1 MSSIFLKKPNSMSE
15 QHDEISSADIMY
27 ILENPW
33 EKLQWEWELDN
44 ESERQ
49 ETLQFI
55 KERLKLTQQ
64 DGYSKIWKTP
74 DDEPLAIVGG
84 YKVGDKKYAT
94 FFISSKHMETYGMQ
108 ISFNMRKIAKELALQ
123 FKGCSISQYAEA
135 DDTDRISWY
144 RFLGYK
150 HKPEGDI
157 GNKLYFEY
165 ASPD

>member
-1 MSSIFLKKPNSMSE
+1 MSE
-15 QHDEISSADIMY
+15 QHQEISAADILY

-33 EKLQWEWELDN
+33 EKLEWEWKLAN

-55 KERLKLTQQ
+55 KDRLKLTQQ
-64 DGYSKIWKTP
+64 GGYSKIWKTP
-74 DDEPLAIVGG
+74 DDEPLAIFGG

-94 FFISSKHMETYGMQ
+94 FFVSSKHMKKYGMQ
-108 ISFNMRKIAKELALQ
+108 ISFDMRKIARELVVQ
-123 FKGCSISQYAEA
+123 FKGCSTSQYAEA

-150 HKPEGDI
+150 YKPEGDI
-157 GNKLYFEY
+157 GNKRYFEY
-165 ASPD
+165 VSPDI

>member
-1 MSSIFLKKPNSMSE
+1 
-15 QHDEISSADIMY
+15 MY

-33 EKLQWEWELDN
+33 EKLQWEWKLDN

-55 KERLKLTQQ
+55 KDLLKLAQKG
-64 DGYSKIWKTP
+64 GYYKKWKTP
-74 DDEPLAIVGG
+74 DREPLDIVGG
-84 YKVGDKKYAT
+84 YKVEDKKYAT
-94 FFISSKHMETYGMQ
+94 FFVSSKHMEEYGMQ
-108 ISFNMRKIAKELALQ
+108 ISFDMRKIAKELALQ

-150 HKPEGDI
+150 HKPEKDI
-157 GNKLYFEY
+157 GNRRYFEY
-165 ASPD
+165 ASPE

>member
-1 MSSIFLKKPNSMSE
+1 MNFLKSPLSMSGN
-15 QHDEISSADIMY
+15 HDEICSVDIMY

-33 EKLQWEWELDN
+33 EKLQWEWKLDN

-55 KERLKLTQQ
+55 KDLLKLAQQ
-64 DGYSKIWKTP
+64 GGYSKIWKTP
-74 DDEPLAIVGG
+74 DREPLAIVGG
-84 YKVGDKKYAT
+84 YKVEDKKYAT
-94 FFISSKHMETYGMQ
+94 FFVSSKHMEEYGMQ
-108 ISFNMRKIAKELALQ
+108 ISFDMRKIAKELAVQ

-150 HKPEGDI
+150 HKPEKDI
-157 GNKLYFEY
+157 GNRRYFEY
-165 ASPD
+165 ASPE

>member
-1 MSSIFLKKPNSMSE
+1 MGEL
-15 QHDEISSADIMY
+15 QQEISSEDILY

-33 EKLQWEWELDN
+33 EKLQWEWKLAN

-55 KERLKLTQQ
+55 KDRLKLSQHG
-64 DGYSKIWKTP
+64 GYSKIWKTP
-74 DDEPLAIVGG
+74 DNEPLAIFGG
-84 YKVGDKKYAT
+84 YKVGDTKYAT
-94 FFISSKHMETYGMQ
+94 FFISSNHMEKYGIK
-108 ISFNMRKIAKELALQ
+108 ISFDMRKIARDLVAQ
-123 FKGCSISQYAEA
+123 FRGCSTGQYADL

-157 GNKLYFEY
+157 GNKRHFEY
-165 ASPD
+165 ASPDI

>member
-1 MSSIFLKKPNSMSE
+1 MSGN
-15 QHDEISSADIMY
+15 HDEICSVDIMY

-33 EKLQWEWELDN
+33 EKLQWEWKLDS

-55 KERLKLTQQ
+55 KDLLKLAQQ
-64 DGYSKIWKTP
+64 GGYSKIWKTP
-74 DDEPLAIVGG
+74 DSEPLAIVGG
-84 YKVGDKKYAT
+84 YKVEDKKYAT
-94 FFISSKHMETYGMQ
+94 FFVSSKHMEEYGMQ
-108 ISFNMRKIAKELALQ
+108 ISFDMRKIAKELAVQ

-150 HKPEGDI
+150 HKPEKDI
-157 GNKLYFEY
+157 GNRRYFEY
-165 ASPD
+165 ASPE

>member
-1 MSSIFLKKPNSMSE
+1 MSE
-15 QHDEISSADIMY
+15 QHKEISSTDIMY

-33 EKLQWEWELDN
+33 EKLQWEWKLADDN
-44 ESERQ
+44 ERR

-55 KERLKLTQQ
+55 KGRLKLTQEG
-64 DGYSKIWKTP
+64 GYSKIWKTP

-94 FFISSKHMETYGMQ
+94 FFVSSKHMEKYGMQ
-108 ISFNMRKIAKELALQ
+108 ISFDMRKIAKELATQ
-123 FKGCSISQYAEA
+123 FKGCSISQYAEV

-150 HKPEGDI
+150 HKPERDI
-157 GNKLYFEY
+157 GNRLYFEY
-165 ASPD
+165 AAPDI

>member
-1 MSSIFLKKPNSMSE
+1 MSE

-33 EKLQWEWELDN
+33 EKLKWEWKLDN

-55 KERLKLTQQ
+55 KDKLKWSQQ
-64 DGYSKIWKTP
+64 GGYAKLWKTP
-74 DDEPLAIVGG
+74 EGEPLAIVGG
-84 YKVGDKKYAT
+84 FKVGDKKYST
-94 FFISSKHMETYGMQ
+94 FFVSSKHMETYGMQ
-108 ISFNMRKIAKELALQ
+108 ISFDMRQIAKELAVQ

-135 DDTDRISWY
+135 DDTDRISWD

-150 HKPEGDI
+150 HKPEGDN
-157 GNKLYFEY
+157 GTFRYFEY
-165 ASPD
+165 ASPTE